1 MNTPELTPFRVEL
14 TPAGVALVIID
25 SAGDAMNTLKA
36 DFAERLSEVLDRLEE
51 NPAVRAL
58 VFASAKKDSFAAGA
72 DIHMLE
78 GLHTAEQATR
88 LSRTGQA
95 VLDRLERSRWP
106 SVAAIHGAC
115 LGGGLELALACRER
129 VASSDPKTKLGLPE
143 VQLGLLPGLGGT
155 QRLPR
160 LIGVQ
165 PALDLMLTGRHV
177 DARKARRLGVVD
189 EVVPESILV
198 LVATQRA
205 LALAAEPAK
214 RTTLD
219 ALKGFFDKE
228 ELTELAL
235 AENPLGRRVL
245 FDQAKK
251 RLGSKTH
258 GKYPAPER
266 ILQVVKLGL
275 ERGVRAGMEAEAAAF
290 GELCMSR
297 EAQHLIQIFL
307 ATQELKKDRGTTDAA
322 AQAREVRRVGVLG
335 AGLMGAGIAHLSAS
349 SAEVFVRL
357 KDKDDAALARGL
369 GYIRGLCD
377 VAVARRRLTP
387 IEAARVMSRVTPSR
401 DMSGFQAADLVIEAV
416 FEDLELKRR
425 MLAEIEASGHPEA
438 IFATNTSSLPIRAI
452 GAQARHPER
461 VIGMHYFSPV
471 HRMPLLEVVVT
482 EHTAAWVTATV
493 VAFGKKQG
501 KTVIV
506 VHDGPGFYTSRILAP
521 YLNEALYIL
530 SEGVAIEA
538 LDRALVEYGFPVGPI
553 ALLDEIGI
561 DVASKVAGILLDAFG
576 ARLRPPDA
584 TRKLLDAGR
593 LGRKS
598 SSGFYQYGKAADE
611 ASKHGKRPPDPLV
624 YGVLGVTPNRK
635 MDSAE
640 IVERCLLAMVNEAA
654 RCLDEGIL
662 RSARD
667 GDVGAIFGL
676 GFPPY
681 LGGPLRYVDSAG
693 AAALSTRLERL
704 AARHG
709 ERFEPAPGLKALAAR
724 GGKFHA

>member
-1 MNTPELTPFRVEL
+1 MNAPEPTPLRLEL

-25 SAGDAMNTLKA
+25 TPGDAMNTLKA

-51 NPAVRAL
+51 DPGVRAL
-58 VFASAKKDSFAAGA
+58 VFASAKKDSFVAGA

-78 GLHTAEQATR
+78 AMQTAEQATR
-88 LSRTGQA
+88 LSRAGQG
-95 VLDRLERSRWP
+95 VLDRLERGRWP

-129 VASSDPKTKLGLPE
+129 VASNDPKTKLGLPE

-160 LIGVQ
+160 WIGVQ

-177 DARKARRLGVVD
+177 DARKARRLGIVD

-198 LVATQRA
+198 AVATERA
-205 LALAAEPAK
+205 LRLAAEPAK
-214 RTTLD
+214 KTTLD

-275 ERGVRAGMEAEAAAF
+275 ERGARAGMEAEAAAF

-307 ATQELKKDRGTTDAA
+307 ATQELKKDRGTADTSAE
-322 AQAREVRRVGVLG
+322 ARDTQRVGVLG
-335 AGLMGAGIAHLSAS
+335 AGLMGAGIAHLSALN
-349 SAEVFVRL
+349 AEVPVRL
-357 KDKDDAALARGL
+357 KDKDDPALARGL
-369 GYIRGLCD
+369 GYVRGLCD
-377 VAVARRRLTP
+377 EAVARRRLTP
-387 IEAARVMSRVTPSR
+387 IEAACAMSRITPTR
-401 DMSGFQAADLVIEAV
+401 DMSGFQAVDLVIEAV
-416 FEDLELKRR
+416 YEDLELKRR
-425 MLAEIEASGHPEA
+425 VLAEVEAEGHPQA
-438 IFATNTSSLPIRAI
+438 IFATNTSSLPIQAI
-452 GAQARHPER
+452 AARARHPER

-482 EHTAAWVTATV
+482 ERTSPWVTATV

-501 KTVIV
+501 KTLIV
-506 VHDGPGFYTSRILAP
+506 VNDGPGFYTSRILAP

-530 SEGVAIEA
+530 SEGVAIESI
-538 LDRALVEYGFPVGPI
+538 DRALVEHGFPVGPI
-553 ALLDEIGI
+553 ALLDEVGI
-561 DVASKVAGILLDAFG
+561 DVASKVAGILLEAFG
-576 ARLRPPDA
+576 TRLRPPDL

-598 SSGFYQYGKAADE
+598 SSGFYQYGKSVDE
-611 ASKHGKRPPDPLV
+611 ASKQGKRPVDPLV
-624 YGVLGVTPNRK
+624 YAALDITPNRK
-635 MDSAE
+635 LDSAE
-640 IVERCLLAMVNEAA
+640 IVERCSLAMVNEAA

-681 LGGPLRYVDSAG
+681 LGGPFRYADSVG
-693 AAALSTRLERL
+693 AQALTARLERL

-709 ERFEPAPGLKALAAR
+709 ERFEPAPGLKALAAQ
-724 GGKFHA
+724 GGKFHP

>member
-1 MNTPELTPFRVEL
+1 MNDPAPTPLRLEL

-25 SAGDAMNTLKA
+25 SAGDAMNTLRA
-36 DFAERLSEVLDRLEE
+36 DFAERLSEVLDRLE
-51 NPAVRAL
+51 NDSAVRAL
-58 VFASAKKDSFAAGA
+58 VFVSAKPDSFVAGA

-78 GLHTAEQATR
+78 QLHSAEQGSR
-88 LSRTGQA
+88 LSRSGQA
-95 VLDRLERSRWP
+95 VLDRLERGPWP

-115 LGGGLELALACRER
+115 LGGGLELTLACRER

-177 DARKARRLGVVD
+177 DARKARRLGIVD

-198 LVATQRA
+198 AVATERA
-205 LALAAEPAK
+205 LRLAAEPAK
-214 RTTLD
+214 KTTLD

-251 RLGSKTH
+251 KLGSKTH

-266 ILQVVKLGL
+266 ILQVVKTGL
-275 ERGVRAGMEAEAAAF
+275 ERGARTGMEAEATAF

-297 EAQHLIQIFL
+297 EARNLIQIFL
-307 ATQELKKDRGTTDAA
+307 ATQELKKDRGVLDASV
-322 AQAREVRRVGVLG
+322 QAREVKRVGVLG
-335 AGLMGAGIAHLSAS
+335 AGLMGAGIAQLSAAT
-349 SAEVFVRL
+349 AEVSVRL

-369 GYIRGLCD
+369 GYVRSLCD
-377 VAVARRRLTP
+377 ERVARRRSTP
-387 IEAARVMSRVTPSR
+387 FEAARVLSRITATR
-401 DMSGFQAADLVIEAV
+401 DYSGFNAADLVIEAV
-416 FEDLELKRR
+416 YEDLELKRR
-425 MLAEIEASGHPEA
+425 MLAEVEAEGHPQA
-438 IFATNTSSLPIRAI
+438 IFATNTSSLPIHAI
-452 GAQARHPER
+452 AARARHPER

-482 EHTAAWVTATV
+482 ERTSAWVTATV

-506 VHDGPGFYTSRILAP
+506 VRDGPGFYTSRILAP

-530 SEGVAIEA
+530 SEGVAIESI
-538 LDRALVEYGFPVGPI
+538 DRALVEHGFPVGPI
-553 ALLDEIGI
+553 ALLDEVGV
-561 DVASKVAGILLDAFG
+561 DVASKVAGTLLEAFG
-576 ARLRPPDA
+576 ARLRPPDL
-584 TRKLLDAGR
+584 TRKLLETGR
-593 LGRKS
+593 LGRKN
-598 SSGFYQYGKAADE
+598 SSGFYKYDE
-611 ASKHGKRPPDPLV
+611 ASKQGKRPADPFV
-624 YGVLGVTPNRK
+624 YGAIGLTPNRM

-662 RSARD
+662 RNARD

-681 LGGPLRYVDSAG
+681 LGGPFRYADSAG
-693 AAALSTRLERL
+693 AQALTTRLARL
-704 AARHG
+704 AERHG

-724 GGKFHA
+724 RGQFHG

>member
-1 MNTPELTPFRVEL
+1 MNELENIPLRLELTK
-14 TPAGVALVIID
+14 TGVALVIID
-25 SAGDAMNTLKA
+25 SPGDTMNTLKA
-36 DFAERLSEVLDRLEE
+36 DFAARLAEVLDRIDD
-51 NPAVRAL
+51 NPGVRAV
-58 VFASAKKDSFAAGA
+58 VFASAKQDSFVAGA
-72 DIHMLE
+72 DIQMLE
-78 GLHTAEQATR
+78 GLETAEQATQ
-88 LSRTGQA
+88 LSRSGQA
-95 VLDRLERSRWP
+95 VLDRLERGPWP

-115 LGGGLELALACRER
+115 LGGGLEFALACRER
-129 VASSDPKTKLGLPE
+129 IASSDPKTKLGLPE

-177 DARKARRLGVVD
+177 DSKKARRLGIVD

-198 LVATQRA
+198 NVALERA
-205 LALAAEPAK
+205 LHLAAEPAK
-214 RTTLD
+214 KTTLD

-245 FDQAKK
+245 FDQAKR

-266 ILQVVKLGL
+266 ILSVVKLGL
-275 ERGVRAGMEAEAAAF
+275 ERGARAGMEAEAAAF
-290 GELCMSR
+290 GELCTSR

-307 ATQELKKDRGTTDAA
+307 ATQELKKDRGTTDTSV
-322 AQAREVRRVGVLG
+322 QARETKRVAVLG
-335 AGLMGAGIAHLSAS
+335 AGLMGAGIAQLSALS
-349 SAEVFVRL
+349 VELPVRL
-357 KDKDDAALARGL
+357 KDRDDASLTRGL
-369 GYIRGLCD
+369 SYVRSLLD
-377 VAVARRRLTP
+377 EAVTRRRLTP
-387 IEAARVMSRVTPSR
+387 IEAARVLSRITPTR
-401 DMSGFQAADLVIEAV
+401 DYSGFRAADLVIEAV
-416 FEDLELKRR
+416 YEDLDLKRH
-425 MLAEIEASGHPEA
+425 MLADVEAEGHPEA
-438 IFATNTSSLPIRAI
+438 IFATNTSSLPIQAI
-452 GAQARHPER
+452 AARARHPER

-482 EHTAAWVTATV
+482 ERTAAWVTATV

-521 YLNEALYIL
+521 YLNEALYLL
-530 SEGVAIEA
+530 SEGVAIERI
-538 LDRALVEYGFPVGPI
+538 DRALVEHGFPVGPI

-561 DVASKVAGILLDAFG
+561 DVASKVAGTLLEAFG
-576 ARLRPPDA
+576 ARLRPPDL
-584 TRKLLDAGR
+584 TRKLLAAGR

-598 SSGFYQYGKAADE
+598 SSGFYQYDE
-611 ASKHGKRPPDPLV
+611 PSEANSKQGKRPVDASV
-624 YGVLGVTPNRK
+624 YATLGIQPNREV
-635 MDSAE
+635 DAAE
-640 IVERCLLAMVNEAA
+640 IVERCLLSMVNEAA

-662 RSARD
+662 RNARD

-681 LGGPLRYVDSAG
+681 LGGPLRYADSAG
-693 AAALSTRLERL
+693 AHALTTRLAHL
-704 AARHG
+704 QARHG

>member
-1 MNTPELTPFRVEL
+1 MNDREPTPLRLELTK
-14 TPAGVALVIID
+14 TGVALVIID
-25 SAGDAMNTLKA
+25 SPGDSMNTLKA
-36 DFAERLSEVLDRLEE
+36 DFAARFSEVLDRLDDD
-51 NPAVRAL
+51 ASVRAVVL
-58 VFASAKKDSFAAGA
+58 ASAKQDSFVAGA
-72 DIHMLE
+72 DIQMLE
-78 GLHTAEQATR
+78 ELETAEQGTR
-88 LSRTGQA
+88 LSRSGQA
-95 VLDRLERSRWP
+95 VLDRLERGPWP
-106 SVAAIHGAC
+106 AVAAIHGAC

-129 VASSDPKTKLGLPE
+129 IASTDAKTKLGLPE

-177 DARKARRLGVVD
+177 DARKARRLGIVD

-198 LVATQRA
+198 AVAIERA
-205 LALAAEPAK
+205 LALAVEPAK

-275 ERGVRAGMEAEAAAF
+275 ERGARAGMEAESTAF
-290 GELCMSR
+290 GELSTSR
-297 EAQHLIQIFL
+297 EARHLIQIFL
-307 ATQELKKDRGTTDAA
+307 ATQELKKDRGISDVTI
-322 AQAREVRRVGVLG
+322 QPRETKRLGVLG
-335 AGLMGAGIAHLSAS
+335 AGLMGAGIAHLAAL
-349 SAEVFVRL
+349 SAEVPVRL
-357 KDKDDAALARGL
+357 KDKDDPALSRGL
-369 GYIRGLCD
+369 AYVRELCD
-377 VAVARRRLTP
+377 ESVARRRTTSV
-387 IEAARVMSRVTPSR
+387 EAQRVMSRITTTR
-401 DMSGFQAADLVIEAV
+401 DYAGFRAADLVIEAV
-416 FEDLELKRR
+416 YEDLELKRR
-425 MLAEIEASGHPEA
+425 MLAEVEAEGHPQA
-438 IFATNTSSLPIRAI
+438 IFATNTSSLPIQAI
-452 GAQARHPER
+452 AARARHPER
-461 VIGMHYFSPV
+461 VVGMHYFSPV

-482 EHTAAWVTATV
+482 EQTAPWVTASV
-493 VAFGKKQG
+493 VQFGKKQG

-506 VHDGPGFYTSRILAP
+506 VSDGPGFYTSRILAP

-530 SEGVAIEA
+530 SEGVAIEQI
-538 LDRALVEYGFPVGPI
+538 DRALVEFGFPVGPI

-561 DVASKVAGILLDAFG
+561 DVASKVAGTLLEAFG
-576 ARLRPPDA
+576 SRLRPPEL

-593 LGRKS
+593 LGRKA
-598 SSGFYQYGKAADE
+598 SSGFYQYGEA
-611 ASKHGKRPPDPLV
+611 ASKQSKRPVDPLV
-624 YGVLGVTPNRK
+624 YTTLGLTPTQA
-635 MDSAE
+635 MDAAE
-640 IVERCLLAMVNEAA
+640 IVERCLLAMVNEAL
-654 RCLDEGIL
+654 RCLGEGIL
-662 RSARD
+662 RNARD

-681 LGGPLRYVDSAG
+681 LGGPLRYADSVG
-693 AAALSTRLERL
+693 AQALRTRLESL

-709 ERFEPAPGLKALAAR
+709 ERFEPAPRLKELAAR
-724 GGKFHA
+724 GGRFHA